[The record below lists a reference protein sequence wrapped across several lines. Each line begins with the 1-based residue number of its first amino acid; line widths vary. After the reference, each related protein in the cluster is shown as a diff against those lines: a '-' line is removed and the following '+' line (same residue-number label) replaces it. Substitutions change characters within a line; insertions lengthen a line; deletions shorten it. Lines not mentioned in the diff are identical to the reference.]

1 MRVHH
6 KISHRLR
13 KSCVKLCILCKRY
26 LNFWKINLQEKFSSN
41 RLWERTC
48 QHAMYLAPFHKWRP
62 CYLPLAI
69 TSWPPF
75 LVISAWLSL
84 TVATKSRLFKVS
96 SCFPLFQVQA
106 LPFFSKPM
114 CHAPVVQKERFLIS
128 WLKNCHSSSISIET
142 KSPPCCLQ
150 TFLLFC

>member
-1 MRVHH
+1 MFIIKLV
-6 KISHRLR
+6 IV
-13 KSCVKLCILCKRY
+13 CVKVAWSCAYCASAILIFGKLIYKR
-26 LNFWKINLQEKFSSN
+26 NFHQIGCGNVRASMRCTLSVGSFFILRHFTNEG
-41 RLWERTC
+41 
-48 QHAMYLAPFHKWRP
+48 P
-62 CYLPLAI
+62 
-69 TSWPPF
+69 
-75 LVISAWLSL
+75 AWLSL

-114 CHAPVVQKERFLIS
+114 CHAPVFQKERFLIS

-142 KSPPCCLQ
+142 KSPPWCLQ